1 MESYRCTGSV
11 AVDQS
16 LSCVQLFVTPLD
28 CSMHQAPLSLTISWS
43 LLRLMSIESL
53 MPSNH
58 PLLPPSSFAINL
70 SQLQSLFQWV
80 SSLHHEAKILEP
92 KYWVWEGFIF
102 WSSFVDSA
110 WLFWDSSILLYIF
123 NSFVFSYF
131 WTIFHC
137 VDTLD
142 MPWFIYSSLD
152 GHLCCF
158 QFLTITNK
166 DVMSIYTQVSV
177 WSYAFISLG

>member
-58 PLLPPSSFAINL
+58 PLLPPLLLPLIFPSFRVFSNESAL
-70 SQLQSLFQWV
+70 CTTR
-80 SSLHHEAKILEP
+80 P
-92 KYWVWEGFIF
+92 KYWSQSIGFGRG
-102 WSSFVDSA
+102 
-110 WLFWDSSILLYIF
+110 LFFDLASLTQHGYFEIHPYYCIYLIVLFFPTSEQYSI
-123 NSFVFSYF
+123 V
-131 WTIFHC
+131 
-137 VDTLD
+137 
-142 MPWFIYSSLD
+142 
-152 GHLCCF
+152 
-158 QFLTITNK
+158 
-166 DVMSIYTQVSV
+166 
-177 WSYAFISLG
+177 